1 MIPRLL
7 NLPFGQRS
15 FFLFGPRQVGKSTL
29 VKNALR
35 NREHIEIDL
44 LKSDVLLKYK
54 KNPELLRHEVD
65 FLAQKELPV
74 IVFIDEIQKATEL
87 LDEVHHLIEK
97 HKGHVFFVMT
107 GSSARKLK
115 RASVNMLAGR
125 AWEFRLFPF
134 THTELGNSFRLD
146 DVLLRG
152 SLPPV
157 IHEDLADVFQT
168 LKTYTL
174 IYLKEEILDEALTRN
189 ISAFSRFL
197 DIAADQSGK
206 IVNFSTI
213 SRETGVTSKT
223 VKGYYQILEDTL
235 VALKLE
241 PYLKSA
247 RKRLVRHPKYYLFD
261 LGCVNSLAGRTLRD
275 SIKPPTV
282 YGMLFEHFVILEIYR
297 LLSYSGQYFR
307 VFHWRSSHG
316 AEVDLVVEKEN
327 VLFAIEIKSTPI
339 VRAGDLKGLRSFIG
353 DYPDARPVCITN
365 ADRPYMAGDLP
376 VIPWPMV
383 FTSDWLDL

>member
-1 MIPRLL
+1 MIPRLPS
-7 NLPFGQRS
+7 LPFGKKS

-29 VKNALR
+29 VRHALR

-44 LKSDVLLKYK
+44 LKSDVLFKYK
-54 KNPELLRHEVD
+54 RNPELLRHEVD
-65 FLAQKELPV
+65 FLAQKGRPV
-74 IVFIDEIQKATEL
+74 IIFIDEIQKAPEL
-87 LDEVHHLIEK
+87 LNEIHYLIERYK
-97 HKGHVFFVMT
+97 EHAFFVMT

-134 THTELGNSFRLD
+134 THTELGNNFRLD

-157 IHEDLADVFQT
+157 IHEDLADAFLT

-174 IYLKEEILDEALTRN
+174 TYLKEEVLDEALTRN
-189 ISAFSRFL
+189 ITAFSRFL
-197 DIAADQSGK
+197 DLAADQSGK

-213 SRETGVTSKT
+213 SREAGVTSKT

-235 VALKLE
+235 IALKLD

-261 LGCVNSLAGRTLRD
+261 LGCVNSLGGRTLQA
-275 SIKPPTV
+275 SIAPPTV
-282 YGMLFEHFVILEIYR
+282 YGTLFEHFVILEIYR
-297 LLSYSGQYFR
+297 LLSYSGQFFR
-307 VFHWRSSHG
+307 IFHWRSSHG
-316 AEVDLVVEKEN
+316 AEVDLIVEKEN
-327 VLFAIEIKSTPI
+327 VLFAIEIKSTPL
-339 VRAGDLKGLRSFIG
+339 VRTGDLKGLRSFIG

-383 FTSDWLDL
+383 FGSDWLDL